1 MAKRPKPTRGPWKA
15 NYYGDYEG
23 CVSGG
28 GAIIAEIDR
37 RLATLNPKA
46 QKRTEADLLL
56 IAAAPELF
64 EALELARDH
73 IDMTA
78 LEVSHCKD
86 AERIRSAIAKAR
98 GALFNSKLTG

>member
-1 MAKRPKPTRGPWKA
+1 M
-15 NYYGDYEG
+15 NYYGGYEG

-28 GAIIAEIDR
+28 GIIITEIDR
-37 RLATLNPKA
+37 SRAALNPKA
-46 QKRTEADLLL
+46 QKRTEADLWL
-56 IAAAPELF
+56 IAAAPELL

-78 LEVSHCKD
+78 LGVSHHKD

-98 GALFNSKLTG
+98 GELFNTDAQGRR